1 MISGRHLEG
10 IARDVHEQTS
20 VDAPVDAIEL
30 AQLCGLTVR
39 PWGRAHGA
47 LVGEVIRYP
56 IKARETRQHGIVSHE
71 LAHWRLRSVG
81 EDDTDED
88 AARYLGGALL
98 VPRGALLSD
107 VARYDLDLFALQ
119 ARHPNASAE
128 LVAAR
133 LTQVMP
139 ATASV
144 WDHGKH
150 SRSYGA
156 ADHDA
161 ARPLVDRV
169 LTTERP
175 ERDGELRAWPVFDG
189 PWRRVIVLAA

>member
-10 IARDVHEQTS
+10 IARDVHEQTG
-20 VDAPVDAIEL
+20 VVAPVDALEL
-30 AQLCGLTVR
+30 AQLCGFELR

-47 LVGEVIRYP
+47 LVGETIRYP
-56 IKARETRQHGIVSHE
+56 IKARETRQHGIVAHE

-81 EDDTDED
+81 EDDADED

-98 VPRGALLSD
+98 VPREALLAD
-107 VARYDLDLFALQ
+107 VRSLDLDLFALQ
-119 ARHPNASAE
+119 SRHPNASAE

-150 SRSYGA
+150 ARSYGG
-156 ADHDA
+156 ADHEA
-161 ARPLVDRV
+161 ARTLVDRV

-175 ERDGELRAWPVFDG
+175 ERDGDLRAWPVFDG
-189 PWRRVIVLAA
+189 HWRRVIVLAA